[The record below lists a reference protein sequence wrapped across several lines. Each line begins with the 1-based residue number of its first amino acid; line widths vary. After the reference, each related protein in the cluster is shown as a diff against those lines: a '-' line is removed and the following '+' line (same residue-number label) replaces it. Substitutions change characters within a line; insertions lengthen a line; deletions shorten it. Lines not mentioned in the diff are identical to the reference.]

1 MAHFDPIEFPV
12 YGEGTYVGLGLSLPR
27 DLTKGV
33 FPWRPMEQQI
43 MEDRAVGWED
53 LLEQARKR
61 LTQVRAEA
69 GRGRGK

>member
-1 MAHFDPIEFPV
+1 VAHFDPIEFPV

-33 FPWRPMEQQI
+33 FPWRPLEQQI

-61 LTQVRAEA
+61 LTQVRADL
-69 GRGRGK
+69 